1 MSTKTR
7 MSLAAGVLA
16 ATVSTAGA
24 QPDPVTVRASSAF
37 DGRGRSVPDAT
48 VVVHGGKIV
57 SVESGRSRPATY
69 DLRGLTLLPGL
80 IDTHVHLDT
89 HFGKDGRATSQGETP
104 AQSMLY
110 EAENA
115 YVTLMAGFTTVQ
127 SIGSPLDVDMRA
139 AIARGIMPGPRLLTS
154 IRPVNE
160 NTGTP
165 EQIRA
170 FVRKVKAD
178 GADLVKLFASK
189 SSREGG
195 GQTMTDEQIQAA
207 CGEAKAVG
215 LRSWVH
221 AHSPSSVRAATL
233 AGCTTVTHGSQ
244 VTDMELRLMQ
254 QHATYF
260 EPNIGLV
267 SQNYL
272 ENKSRYFGIGNFN
285 EEGFAFTEKGI
296 PMKREMFRK
305 ALAVT
310 GLKLLMGTDAGAGAH
325 GRSAE
330 EIIYRVQIAGQP
342 ARDALAGTTSINAQS
357 LNLADRIGA
366 LAAGLDADLIA
377 VDGNPLEDITALRRV
392 VFVMKGGV
400 VYKNV
405 ARSAHK

>member
-48 VVVHGGKIV
+48 AVVHGGKIV

-127 SIGSPLDVDMRA
+127 SIGSPLDVDVRA
-139 AIARGIMPGPRLLTS
+139 AIARGILAGPRLLTS

-165 EQIRA
+165 DQIRD
-170 FVRKVKAD
+170 FVRKAKQD

-195 GQTMTDEQIQAA
+195 GQTMTGEQVAAA
-207 CGEAKAVG
+207 CGEATRLG
-215 LRSWVH
+215 LRTWVH
-221 AHSPSSVRAATL
+221 AHSPSSIRAAVNG
-233 AGCTTVTHGSQ
+233 GCRVVTHGSY
-244 VTDMELRLMQ
+244 
-254 QHATYF
+254 AT
-260 EPNIGLV
+260 
-267 SQNYL
+267 
-272 ENKSRYFGIGNFN
+272 
-285 EEGFAFTEKGI
+285 AA
-296 PMKREMFRK
+296 EMR
-305 ALAVT
+305 
-310 GLKLLMGTDAGAGAH
+310 
-325 GRSAE
+325 
-330 EIIYRVQIAGQP
+330 
-342 ARDALAGTTSINAQS
+342 
-357 LNLADRIGA
+357 
-366 LAAGLDADLIA
+366 
-377 VDGNPLEDITALRRV
+377 
-392 VFVMKGGV
+392 
-400 VYKNV
+400 
-405 ARSAHK
+405 

>member
-1 MSTKTR
+1 MSTKTL

-48 VVVHGGKIV
+48 IVVHGGKIV

-104 AQSMLY
+104 VQSMLY

-267 SQNYL
+267 SQN
-272 ENKSRYFGIGNFN
+272 
-285 EEGFAFTEKGI
+285 
-296 PMKREMFRK
+296 
-305 ALAVT
+305 
-310 GLKLLMGTDAGAGAH
+310 
-325 GRSAE
+325 
-330 EIIYRVQIAGQP
+330 
-342 ARDALAGTTSINAQS
+342 
-357 LNLADRIGA
+357 
-366 LAAGLDADLIA
+366 
-377 VDGNPLEDITALRRV
+377 
-392 VFVMKGGV
+392 
-400 VYKNV
+400 
-405 ARSAHK
+405 